1 MIFVVHRALVVMVQK
16 EDPPSLV
23 LGLFHK
29 QCKCFGFVPVMGFVS
44 IRSRASKTILKILS
58 LRHGTARSVMLG
70 TARSVMLKPSI
81 DGRAARL

>member
-1 MIFVVHRALVVMVQK
+1 MVMVQK

-44 IRSRASKTILKILS
+44 IRSRASKTILKIPP
-58 LRHGTARSVMLG
+58 RDGTVRDAGDG
-70 TARSVMLKPSI
+70 TVRDAEAKH
-81 DGRAARL
+81 